1 MTSVARAAD
10 PVATQ
15 LRNPDA
21 SLRPKYRWW
30 QPLAATDDTEL
41 RSELKAIA
49 DNGGG
54 GAEGVAFPVTH
65 AQGPDWGVGNAN
77 LQTFGWGTPAWAHK
91 TQVMAE
97 GARDN
102 GIALDMTIGPL
113 WPASTPEL
121 DTINDPRGMQQLV
134 FAQQYVPAGTSRSG
148 PLPANNAPAIPTVS
162 RTTCGATA
170 AGASALPI
178 ANDVGGYGVG
188 DRVVVGSG
196 TTAETVTITA
206 KGSASTCTT
215 LSPAAPAGRPHP
227 QTPPTDS

>member
-15 LRNPDA
+15 LRSPDA

-54 GAEGVAFPVTH
+54 GAEVVAFPVTH
-65 AQGPDWGVGNAN
+65 ASGPDWGVGNSN
-77 LQTFGWGTPAWAHK
+77 LQTFGWGTPTWAHK
-91 TQVMAE
+91 TEVMAQ

-102 GIALDMTIGPL
+102 GIALDMTIDPL
-113 WPASTPEL
+113 WPASTPGM

-134 FAQQYVPAGTSRSG
+134 FAQQYVAAGTQRTG
-148 PLPANNAPAIPTVS
+148 ALPTNNSPAIPTVS
-162 RTTCGATA
+162 RTTCGATVV
-170 AGASALPI
+170 GANTLPI
-178 ANDVGGYGVG
+178 TNDVGGYGVG
-188 DRVVVGSG
+188 DSVVVGTGAS
-196 TTAETVTITA
+196 AETVKITA
-206 KGSASTCTT
+206 KGTASTCTT
-215 LSPAAPAGRPHP
+215 
-227 QTPPTDS
+227 